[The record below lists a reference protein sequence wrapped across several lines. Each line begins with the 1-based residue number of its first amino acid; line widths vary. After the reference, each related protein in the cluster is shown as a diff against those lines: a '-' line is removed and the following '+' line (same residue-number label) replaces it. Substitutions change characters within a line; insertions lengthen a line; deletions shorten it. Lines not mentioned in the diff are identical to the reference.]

1 MPVDRHIFM
10 QGMEVHNAGERQ
22 TFRQVMEVHNTS
34 SRQAYSTFRQLK
46 KSILAVQRSTLGCS
60 YFIKGLDFFGI

>member
-1 MPVDRHIFM
+1 MP
-10 QGMEVHNAGERQ
+10 GERQ

-46 KSILAVQRSTLGCS
+46 KNILAVQRSTLGCS
-60 YFIKGLDFFGI
+60 YFIKGLDFFIGI